1 MRYLESNLEI
11 LGKRSPGLAEAVRNA
26 QPSRRVLVKQSRA
39 GQPGLWVFH
48 EAGTLRPVYDVS
60 DPRGAAQ
67 ADVRGTAFRAE
78 DATLFTGIG
87 LGYHLEEITRLMEA
101 DHQVFVVEPNPRAL
115 KTALEARDLR
125 ALFLHERVHFHGD
138 RGLLDL
144 KETLRFHLL
153 RIVGGHLNELVL
165 SPLEEV
171 FPEEYAE
178 AGDRIR
184 KILWHLRYSYRH
196 LIDNDILRENLIRNI
211 PALCRSGDA
220 WDLEGIL
227 AGTPAVVIAAG
238 PSLDACIDPLK
249 TFSSKACL
257 IAVDT
262 ALKPLME
269 QGIVPHFVVSVDPW
283 EQNFE
288 KFESLAE
295 TPDIPLIFEPGVY
308 HRIPGFF
315 PETPFVTGSTNSL
328 ARWILGLLGLGR
340 MDAEMT
346 SAAHLAFHLARHM
359 GADPIILAGL
369 DLAFPGTAHH
379 ARGAAACWEPGQE
392 QEWIHVPCLRGGT
405 VKTLPGFLAM
415 IGLFEEELARTRA
428 LCINTGE
435 AGALIRGA
443 RHMSLETAFRTL
455 TAKKPSSLEAVR
467 KIHSKSRAGDRAP
480 WLLQGI
486 RGLLAQAEQVASLET
501 QATPLLSRAKQSLSA
516 ANGFDGKSSGSVER
530 LLSMDRRL
538 KAQSMFHDLTV
549 DFHATLFLEQYRL
562 GYRLKRASDPTKSL
576 MLSLESL
583 EKSFTGCG
591 SVARKLAEDLRG
603 ILPELEKAVR
613 RNTPAPADM
622 EVKPPVTGP

>member
-1 MRYLESNLEI
+1 
-11 LGKRSPGLAEAVRNA
+11 
-26 QPSRRVLVKQSRA
+26 
-39 GQPGLWVFH
+39 
-48 EAGTLRPVYDVS
+48 
-60 DPRGAAQ
+60 
-67 ADVRGTAFRAE
+67 
-78 DATLFTGIG
+78 
-87 LGYHLEEITRLMEA
+87 
-101 DHQVFVVEPNPRAL
+101 
-115 KTALEARDLR
+115 
-125 ALFLHERVHFHGD
+125 
-138 RGLLDL
+138 
-144 KETLRFHLL
+144 
-153 RIVGGHLNELVL
+153 
-165 SPLEEV
+165 
-171 FPEEYAE
+171 
-178 AGDRIR
+178 
-184 KILWHLRYSYRH
+184 
-196 LIDNDILRENLIRNI
+196 
-211 PALCRSGDA
+211 
-220 WDLEGIL
+220 L

-369 DLAFPGTAHH
+369 DLAFPGTA
-379 ARGAAACWEPGQE
+379 
-392 QEWIHVPCLRGGT
+392 GGT